1 MSFFSSL
8 MGSSSN
14 SNEIHAKIQAGGKVV
29 DVRSKAEFNDGH
41 YPKATNI
48 PLDVL
53 QTRINEFGSK
63 DKSIIVYCASGARSA
78 MAARMLKSVGY
89 VDVVNAGGL
98 RDMPM

>member
-8 MGSSSN
+8 MSKPN
-14 SNEIHAKIQAGGKVV
+14 NTNEIHAKIQAGGKVV

-41 YPKATNI
+41 HPKATNI

-53 QTRINEFGSK
+53 QSRIHEFGSK
-63 DKSIIVYCASGARSA
+63 DNSIIVYCASGARSA

-89 VDVVNAGGL
+89 ADVVNAGGL
-98 RDMPM
+98 SDMPR